1 MIILFSFVFLTSSPI
16 YLLMATKELA
26 KELLASI
33 ESELTLW
40 ASECNQ
46 IDNGY
51 DYESQFIERMRKIG
65 QILLEQ
71 STAIKGAKRDK
82 KKSTPALEKY

>member
-1 MIILFSFVFLTSSPI
+1 ME
-16 YLLMATKELA
+16 TKELA

-33 ESELTLW
+33 ESEITLW

-51 DYESQFIERMRKIG
+51 DYESQFIERARNISR
-65 QILLEQ
+65 ILLEQ
-71 STAIKGAKRDK
+71 SVTMKGPERSK
-82 KKSTPALEKY
+82 KKSTPVSEKYE

>member
-1 MIILFSFVFLTSSPI
+1 ME
-16 YLLMATKELA
+16 TKELA
-26 KELLASI
+26 KELLSSI
-33 ESELTLW
+33 ESEITLW

-71 STAIKGAKRDK
+71 SVAMNGAQRDK
-82 KKSTPALEKY
+82 KKSKPVSEKYE